1 MIRRLRG
8 VLIFARV
15 GEDDA
20 RPPKICD
27 GVCNNQP
34 IFIIMIRKLR
44 GVFFFALVGEN
55 DARPP
60 KVCEAVC
67 NSQALFALMNRG
79 LRCVLSFA
87 RVGEND
93 ARPPKVCEAVCNR
106 QALFMMNRG
115 ASLRRFDASDWRIE
129 PWRCVGGLRAVGNS
143 ERPVAVCWS
152 WIRH

>member
-1 MIRRLRG
+1 M
-8 VLIFARV
+8 LIFARV

-27 GVCNNQP
+27 GFCNSQP

-44 GVFFFALVGEN
+44 GVFFFALVGE
-55 DARPP
+55 D
-60 KVCEAVC
+60 
-67 NSQALFALMNRG
+67 
-79 LRCVLSFA
+79 
-87 RVGEND
+87 D

-143 ERPVAVCWS
+143 ERPAAVCWS